1 MLIVGE
7 LINTSRKAVKPAVEE
22 RNAAFIQDLAK
33 KQVEAG
39 AHYVD
44 VNCGTMVHNEPE
56 TMEWLVRTVQEA
68 VTAPLCIDTP
78 NPRAMEAGLVLAGN
92 GQPMVNSITAEKERF
107 ETTLPLVLKYRAK
120 VVALCMD
127 DRGMPETAEDRIAI
141 VRRLVADLTAAGVP
155 EDDIYLDP
163 LVKPI
168 STGDRFGLDVLETVR
183 FIKSELPQ
191 VHAICGLSNISYG
204 LPNRKI
210 LNQVFMIQTMTCG
223 MDAYILDPLDKAMMG
238 FIYASQAL
246 LGQDP
251 YCMQYLAAHRQG
263 LYENLLAV

>member
-7 LINTSRKAVKPAVEE
+7 LINTSRKAIKPAVEE
-22 RNAAFIQDLAK
+22 RNTAFIQDIAR
-33 KQVEAG
+33 KQVKAG

-56 TMEWLVRTVQEA
+56 TMEWLVKTIQQA
-68 VTAPLCIDTP
+68 VTAPLCLDTP
-78 NPRAMEAGLVLAGN
+78 NPRAMEAGLALATN

-107 ETTLPLVLKYRAK
+107 QAILPLILKYRAK

-127 DRGMPETAEDRIAI
+127 DMGMPGTAEERIAV

-168 STGDRFGLDVLETVR
+168 STGDRFGWDVLETVR
-183 FIKSELPQ
+183 FIKSEFPG

-204 LPNRKI
+204 LPNRKV
-210 LNQVFMIQTMTCG
+210 LNQSFMIQTMTCG
-223 MDAYILDPLDKAMMG
+223 MDAYILDPLDEIMMG
-238 FIYASQAL
+238 FVYASQVL
-246 LGQDP
+246 LGRDP
-251 YCMQYLAAHRQG
+251 YCMQYLTAHRQG
-263 LYENLLAV
+263 LYSNSLAV